1 MREEIKRLKL
11 IEIQLANGIQE
22 LIETRDC
29 LVMEVQ
35 NLQEAKPAFERAF
48 TVSLLVTIHNIEY
61 NNIHANY
68 FQRTA
73 HPSLMQRIGQLEQ
86 KNRHLQYCLKQQQ
99 MYTETMVQRK

>member
-11 IEIQLANGIQE
+11 IEIQLASGIQE

-48 TVSLLVTIHNIEY
+48 TVRVFVVLLK
-61 NNIHANY
+61 
-68 FQRTA
+68 
-73 HPSLMQRIGQLEQ
+73 
-86 KNRHLQYCLKQQQ
+86 KNEITYQ
-99 MYTETMVQRK
+99 